1 MRALLIGVAA
11 LALIGAAPP
20 SFPSLLTD
28 ADIVPQMILPS
39 PPADA
44 SAVHRAELAEL
55 AAIEA
60 TRTEADLAGARYDS
74 ATKDASIF
82 AKAIGTGFALD
93 RLPETARLMAQ
104 VRAAEKF
111 AADRAKAAFR
121 RPRPWIGN
129 PAIKACSTDD
139 EPLTSYPSGHTT
151 MGFSMA
157 AILARMLPAHA
168 AAIMARAARY
178 GESRVT
184 CEVHYRS
191 DVTAGEALGLV
202 VAERLMAKPAFQAQ
216 YARAAAEL
224 AALDLAAAPPPR

>member
-1 MRALLIGVAA
+1 MRMLLLPLVA
-11 LALIGAAPP
+11 LALIGAGPTP
-20 SFPSLLTD
+20 PSLLTE
-28 ADIVPQMILPS
+28 ADISPDAILP
-39 PPADA
+39 PPPPET
-44 SAVHRAELAEL
+44 SAAHRAELAEL

-60 TRTEADLAGARYDS
+60 ERTDAEVAAAKSDS

-82 AKAIGTGFALD
+82 AEAIGPRFDLA
-93 RLPETARLMAQ
+93 RLPETATLMAE

-111 AADRAKAAFR
+111 AADRSKAAFH

-157 AILARMLPAHA
+157 AILSRLVPARATE
-168 AAIMARAARY
+168 IMARAARY
-178 GESRVT
+178 GESRLV

-191 DVTAGEALGLV
+191 DVTAGETLGLV
-202 VAERLMAKPAFQAQ
+202 VAERLMAKPAFRAQ

-224 AALDLAAAPPPR
+224 AAIR